1 MFFMAREDTAVR
13 VMPLKPRK
21 ARRALP
27 SRPRRAV
34 PTFSTFLHSAAV
46 KVAAGVVT
54 VSLGVVGIA
63 SFASLQSAGTGSA
76 NAEDQIVKTSS
87 VSDLAKLRQQALA
100 QDSAEIAQAST
111 ESALANR
118 QSQLAS
124 DKEAILSEAQRLE
137 HLTEFLWPVDG
148 KLSPGNGYGMR
159 YHPILHRYRLHD
171 GIDISAHCGQ
181 PIWAAQSGKVID
193 TTSGYSGGSGNS
205 VKINHGEFNGINI
218 ATRYMHMSSYVVK
231 VGDEVEKGQ
240 LVGYVGSTGLSTGC
254 HLHLSLYKDGKGSD
268 PEEYVKQ
275 PAEVATNTEDE

>member
-1 MFFMAREDTAVR
+1 LGAAAIV
-13 VMPLKPRK
+13 
-21 ARRALP
+21 
-27 SRPRRAV
+27 
-34 PTFSTFLHSAAV
+34 TF
-46 KVAAGVVT
+46 G
-54 VSLGVVGIA
+54 
-63 SFASLQSAGTGSA
+63 SLQSVSAGPASAEDQLSA
-76 NAEDQIVKTSS
+76 NAS
-87 VSDLAKLRQQALA
+87 VADLAQQRQDALA
-100 QDSAEIAQAST
+100 KDSAAIAQAST

-124 DKEAILSEAQRLE
+124 DKEAILNEAQRLE

-205 VKINHGEFNGINI
+205 VKIDHGEFNGINI
-218 ATRYMHMSSYVVK
+218 ATRYMHMSSYVLS

-275 PAEVATNTEDE
+275 PAEVATDTTDE